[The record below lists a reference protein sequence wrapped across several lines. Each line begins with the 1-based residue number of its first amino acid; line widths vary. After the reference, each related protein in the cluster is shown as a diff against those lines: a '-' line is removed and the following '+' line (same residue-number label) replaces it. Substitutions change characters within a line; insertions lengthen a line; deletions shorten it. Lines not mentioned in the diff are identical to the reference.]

1 MKKGILVAFLA
12 IGFIFA
18 GVLSAS
24 AAVWTLVETSGMI
37 QHSPGA
43 DGIIGTSDDGTSDQ
57 CNMDPVVNCASVG
70 SPTKGAY
77 SYAELDFVY
86 ASSCGAGLTGQSCTQ
101 NTDCGNPLTPCVPCN
116 PPAQIGLTYFGQ
128 NAAGGAKGAGTYT
141 AKNCENSGD
150 ITALAIGT
158 SEVVSH
164 VGGSCMGLN
173 AFNSGS
179 GCADGTASQNYDV
192 RLWTSTIPGC
202 NYNAGVMPGLNLAGR
217 IYAVP
222 TVSTGVCTYST
233 GEINAIISAAGLGA
247 GDYLSILCGS
257 GTLPTDLSSVC
268 IPGADWEAVIV
279 ASTTTDIGTT
289 CPAACPTG
297 CTGAAAEGVE

>member
-1 MKKGILVAFLA
+1 MKKEILVAFLA

-18 GVLSAS
+18 GVLPAS
-24 AAVWTLVETSGMI
+24 AAVWTLVETTGMI
-37 QHSPGA
+37 QHSPGS
-43 DGIIGTSDDGTSDQ
+43 DGIIGTSDDGTTDK
-57 CNMDPVVNCASVG
+57 CNMDPIVNCASVG
-70 SPTKGAY
+70 NPTKGAY
-77 SYAELDFVY
+77 SYAELAFTM
-86 ASSCGAGLTGQSCTQ
+86 ASSCGAGLTGRSCTQ

-116 PPAQIGLTYFGQ
+116 PPARIGLTYFGK
-128 NAAGGAKGAGTYT
+128 NVNGGAKGAGTFT

-173 AFNSGS
+173 VFNSGS
-179 GCADGTASQNYDV
+179 GCAEGTSTMNYDV

-217 IYAVP
+217 IYRVP
-222 TVSTGVCTYST
+222 TYTTACGYST
-233 GEINAIISAAGLGA
+233 GDIGAIATAAGLGT
-247 GDYLSILCGS
+247 GDYLTIVCGN

-268 IPGADWEAVIV
+268 IPGAAWEAVIV
-279 ASTTTDIGTT
+279 AKTTTDVAAT